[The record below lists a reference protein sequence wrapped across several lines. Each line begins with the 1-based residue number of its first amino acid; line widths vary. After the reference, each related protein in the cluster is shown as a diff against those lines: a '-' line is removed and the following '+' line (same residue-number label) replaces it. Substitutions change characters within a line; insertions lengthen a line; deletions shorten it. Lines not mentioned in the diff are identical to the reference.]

1 MLNEECQQKKIWKNF
16 KRNFVQLTERVLDI
30 SDWFINASY
39 FLMKNF
45 ETSIPFLRPFWAL
58 GLFGVC
64 GLSYFWAWAFRA
76 LMLFVFQVFAHLDFW
91 DFRLS
96 GLWSFGHVGFESV
109 GFLWDKKWNTIAIVM
124 TTLATPLSEQLT
136 TQTFQVLALINLNDL
151 SPSFNR
157 LFLPFGFYLE
167 KCQHT

>member
-1 MLNEECQQKKIWKNF
+1 MKNVNKKNLEKLQKKLCTTYREGV
-16 KRNFVQLTERVLDI
+16 RNFRLVYQCLLI
-30 SDWFINASY
+30 
-39 FLMKNF
+39 KNF

-76 LMLFVFQVFAHLDFW
+76 LMPFVFQVFAHLDFW

-96 GLWSFGHVGFESV
+96 GLWSFWRLGFESV